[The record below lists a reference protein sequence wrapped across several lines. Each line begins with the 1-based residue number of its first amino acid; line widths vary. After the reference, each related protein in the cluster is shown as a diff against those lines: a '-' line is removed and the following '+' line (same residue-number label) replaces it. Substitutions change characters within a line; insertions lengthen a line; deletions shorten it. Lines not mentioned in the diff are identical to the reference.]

1 MLRSRLFSLV
11 EGAMRGYTETMVGR
25 DRESQG
31 KACAKPLVR
40 NGAFSLL
47 LGRAHNG
54 LPTDSMVPTRDRGK
68 QNDAA
73 RNVWRSSKAAQA
85 VAAFLLV
92 SLPITG
98 LAESIRLDRADPPN
112 EAIVRVVAY
121 QQGHDRGIVR
131 MTGTGFF
138 VNPHGQLITN
148 RHLLSRAVFCSVLV
162 HGVEPFRVDRILA
175 EAGDLLLVQI
185 ALPPGVKVGS
195 LQLRKS
201 RPVPGEPI
209 RIQGYPLGIGPT
221 TATGKVI
228 GFRQHPY
235 HGSLSFVV
243 DVPTFAGNSGG
254 PVLDEKGEVIGVST
268 FRSLE
273 GPSRLGGA
281 LCPYILMEESR
292 VVDLAFEDWSRRT
305 RGGRGAVGFAAKGWR
320 ALQRRETR
328 SARVYFAS
336 ALRNQS
342 KAPLVYQGLAEAL
355 LESGKAEEAASALST
370 AIEERPKDF
379 LAHLRLASVYQQ
391 LGKPELAASQ
401 EAIGQRIEWAIYS
414 RIETEVAAREETG
427 LPGLWQKARF
437 IFQGP
442 AESHTD

>member
-1 MLRSRLFSLV
+1 
-11 EGAMRGYTETMVGR
+11 
-25 DRESQG
+25 
-31 KACAKPLVR
+31 
-40 NGAFSLL
+40 
-47 LGRAHNG
+47 
-54 LPTDSMVPTRDRGK
+54 MVPTRDRGK
-68 QNDAA
+68 RNEAA
-73 RNVWRSSKAAQA
+73 GNTRRNHKAAQA
-85 VAAFLLV
+85 VAAFLLM
-92 SLPITG
+92 SLPMAG
-98 LAESIRLDRADPPN
+98 LADSIRLDRDDPPN

-121 QQGHDRGIVR
+121 QQDHDRGMVR
-131 MTGTGFF
+131 ITGTGFF
-138 VNPHGQLITN
+138 VNSHGQLITN

-185 ALPPGVKVGS
+185 GLPPGVKVGS

-201 RPVPGEPI
+201 PPVPGEPI

-235 HGSLSFVV
+235 HGSLSFDV
-243 DVPTFAGNSGG
+243 DVPTFSGNSGG
-254 PVLDEKGEVIGVST
+254 PVLDEKGEVVGVST

-281 LCPYILMEESR
+281 LCPYILMGESR
-292 VVDLAFEDWSRRT
+292 VVDLAFEDWSRQT
-305 RGGRGAVGFAAKGWR
+305 RGGRGAVGLAAKGWR
-320 ALQRRETR
+320 ALQRREIP
-328 SARVYFAS
+328 SARVYFLS

-342 KAPLVYQGLAEAL
+342 RAPLVYQGLAEAL
-355 LESGKAEEAASALST
+355 LESGRPEEAASALST

-379 LAHLRLASVYQQ
+379 LAHLRLASVYQR
-391 LGKPELAASQ
+391 LGRPELAAAQ
-401 EAIGQRIEWAIYS
+401 EAIGRRIEWAIYS

-442 AESHTD
+442 AESRTN